1 MLSHTPS
8 LSKES
13 WFTREG
19 EDQDVVIST
28 RCRLSRNLSGLIF
41 PAAAGRAEQI
51 AVVKAVESALY
62 EAESLFLT
70 VDSGHTDELERRCYR
85 ERNLL
90 PPPRETVVLEPVGFV
105 RDDESA
111 VVQVWDKDHLRLV
124 SLVPGLSGLGAYSVV
139 DMLDTHLE
147 GYLDYAVSLRLGYLT
162 SNIDNAGSGL
172 RLSMLLH
179 LPVLEHNA
187 RLSEATGELDRTLVK
202 LEAFPGSGESST
214 GSLYIVSN
222 RTGFGRS
229 DEQTVQLLEESARLL
244 LHYEREARD
253 ELLSHHGDE
262 IEDSVHRALGL
273 LRHSRSLGAEE
284 AYELISTARM
294 GVAAGLI
301 EGVRLP
307 DITALFVL
315 LQEGHLRQAHRVH
328 AEEREHT
335 DAVPRWRAS
344 VARTWLGERLGGMP
358 NV

>member
-19 EDQDVVIST
+19 PDQDVVISS
-28 RCRLSRNLSGLIF
+28 RCRLSRNLSGLAF
-41 PAAAGRAEQI
+41 PPAGGREEQI
-51 AVVKAVESALY
+51 AVVKAVEAALY
-62 EAESLFLT
+62 EEDRLYLT
-70 VDSGHTDELERRCYR
+70 VDPGQADELERRCYR

-90 PPPRETVVLEPVGFV
+90 PPPREGVVLEPVAFV
-105 RDDESA
+105 RDDEA
-111 VVQVWDKDHLRLV
+111 AAVQVWDKDHLRLV
-124 SLVPGLSGLGAYSVV
+124 SLIPGLSALGAYSVV
-139 DMLDTHLE
+139 DSVDTHLE

-172 RLSMLLH
+172 RLSFLLH
-179 LPVLEHNA
+179 LPILENNA
-187 RLSEATGELDRTLVK
+187 SLSEATSELDRKLVK
-202 LEAFPGSGESST
+202 LEAFPGSGSGSP

-229 DEQTVQLLEESARLL
+229 DEETLQLLEESCQLL
-244 LHYEREARD
+244 LHYEREARA
-253 ELLSHHGDE
+253 ELLAAHTDE
-262 IEDSVHRALGL
+262 VEDAAHRALGL

-284 AYELISTARM
+284 AYELISTARV
-294 GVAAGLI
+294 GVAVGLI

-328 AEEREHT
+328 AEHTQQT
-335 DAVPRWRAS
+335 DAVPKWRAS
-344 VARTWLGERLGGMP
+344 VARTWLGERLGG
-358 NV
+358 ND